1 MLSHLGEAPRVL
13 ITDKLKSYGK
23 AKRILLPNTE
33 HRCHKRLN
41 NRIENSH
48 QMTREKER
56 QMRKF
61 KTPGSAQRFLSS
73 MGGILNLFKVG
84 RYKHEASLYMQKLQN
99 AFSIW
104 NDVFVSYPSYV

>member
-1 MLSHLGEAPRVL
+1 MNFQGKKRSPLKNHLLQRRC
-13 ITDKLKSYGK
+13 K
-23 AKRILLPNTE
+23 AKRVLLPNTE

-48 QMTREKER
+48 QPTREKER

-61 KTPGSAQRFLSS
+61 KASGSAQRFLSS
-73 MGGILNLFKVG
+73 MGEILNLFKVG
-84 RYKHEASLYMQKLQN
+84 RYKHEAYFYRQKLQD

-104 NDVFVSYPSYV
+104 NDLVVSHPTYV